1 MQFFVQK
8 SDRKVV
14 VLLFYPLFAA
24 FAHVAVFKIMRIALQ
39 RFRISFSLL
48 SNSDYIDSQKK

>member
-14 VLLFYPLFAA
+14 VVVFYPLFAA

-48 SNSDYIDSQKK
+48 SNSDYIDS